1 MSNKPESNV
10 ILARLGIW
18 TAMVASLPF
27 LIGAVMLGWKFVRV
41 PDAAGSLVKGQV
53 LEALLFAFGFALGLV
68 GTAVALSSESASRRM
83 LGTATTLFGCAH
95 IVLGLAVMQV
105 VEEHVTGSG
114 ISPALHF
121 IIPTILW
128 AYSVYLAIRAPGV
141 ADQPESRST
150 MEEQPQLQ
158 SQP

>member
-1 MSNKPESNV
+1 MSNKPENN
-10 ILARLGIW
+10 IIMARLGFG
-18 TAMVASLPF
+18 TAMIVSLPF
-27 LIGAVMLGWKFVRV
+27 LIGAIMLGWKFVRV

-68 GTAVALSSESASRRM
+68 GTAVALSSKSAYRRM

-95 IVLGLAVMQV
+95 IVLGLAVMRV
-105 VEEHVTGSG
+105 VEEHITKSG
-114 ISPALHF
+114 ISPSLHL

-128 AYSVYLAIRAPGV
+128 AYSVYLAIRAPGLT
-141 ADQPESRST
+141 DQEESELSR
-150 MEEQPQLQ
+150 EEQPQLL